1 MMTPKETIL
10 NALDDRKTDRMP
22 VALVGGGMWSTHHY
36 GVTFKDISLDPV
48 QMSDM
53 LVEMAGIIMSDIV
66 YVGSGFPNFPVAALG
81 GTIKFREIG
90 TPDLEAPLISTPE
103 ELALLDPA
111 LLYANPVIQ
120 TLHKALAL
128 TRSRIGEEF
137 LVTLTAWGPFTLGA
151 RIIGEEAMM
160 KALYKNPPFVERVC
174 RFAGDLLLRFY
185 RPALDAGL
193 LEAILIGEPTASG
206 DLISRSQF
214 EAFVLPHLRTF
225 ADAVK
230 AYGCRTIIHI
240 CGNTSDRFD
249 LLAQTG
255 AACVS
260 IDHKADITR
269 AATALHGSI
278 CLAGNV
284 DPVRILLQ
292 AEAEEVEET
301 CRGIINS
308 AGRAGGF
315 ILMPGCDIPPT
326 VPLDNIRA
334 FVWAARQWQNA

>member
-1 MMTPKETIL
+1 MTPKETIL
-10 NALDDRKTDRMP
+10 NALDGRKTDRMP

-36 GVTFKDISLDPV
+36 GVTFEGISLDPV
-48 QMSDM
+48 KMSDM

-81 GTIKFREIG
+81 GAIKFREIG
-90 TPDLEAPLISTPE
+90 APDLEAPIVSTPE

-111 LLYANPVIQ
+111 LLDAHPVIQ
-120 TLHKALAL
+120 TLQTALAL

-160 KALYKNPPFVERVC
+160 KALYKNPLFVERVC

-185 RPALDAGL
+185 RPAIEAGM
-193 LEAILIGEPTASG
+193 LEVILIGEPTASG
-206 DLISRSQF
+206 DLISRNQF
-214 EAFVLPHLRTF
+214 EAFVLPHLRAFT
-225 ADAVK
+225 DAVK

-249 LLAQTG
+249 LFPQTG
-255 AACVS
+255 ASCMS
-260 IDHKADITR
+260 IDHKADIER
-269 AATALHGSI
+269 AATALQGSI

-292 AEAEEVEET
+292 AEAKEVEEI
-301 CRGIINS
+301 CRGIISS

-326 VPLDNIRA
+326 VPLDNLRA
-334 FVWAARQWQNA
+334 FVRAAREWQNV

>member
-1 MMTPKETIL
+1 MTPKQTIL
-10 NALDDRKTDRMP
+10 NAFDFRKTARAP
-22 VALVGGGMWSTHHY
+22 VALVGGGMWTTHQF
-36 GVTFKDISLDPV
+36 GVTFESICRNPV

-53 LVEMAGIIMSDIV
+53 LVKTATRIMSDII

-81 GTIKFREIG
+81 GTIRFREVG
-90 TPDLEAPLISTPE
+90 APDLESPIVSTTE

-111 LLYANPVIQ
+111 SIDSHPVIR
-120 TLHKALAL
+120 TLHAALKL
-128 TRSRIGEEF
+128 TRSRVGQEF

-160 KALYKNPPFVERVC
+160 KALHRNPLLVERVC
-174 RFAGDLLLRFY
+174 SFAGDLLLRFY
-185 RPALDAGL
+185 RPALEAGL
-193 LEAILIGEPTASG
+193 LEVILIGEPTASG

-214 EAFVLPHLRTF
+214 ETFVLPHLRAFT
-225 ADAVK
+225 DAVK
-230 AYGCRTIIHI
+230 AYGCKTILHI

-249 LLAQTG
+249 LFPRTG

-260 IDHKADITR
+260 IDHKADIAQ
-269 AATALHGSI
+269 AATVLQGAM

-284 DPVRILLQ
+284 DPVRVLLQ
-292 AEAEEVEET
+292 ATADEVEET
-301 CRGIINS
+301 CRRIISS

-326 VPLDNIRA
+326 VPFENLRA
-334 FVWAARQWQNA
+334 FVRAAKEWQYA